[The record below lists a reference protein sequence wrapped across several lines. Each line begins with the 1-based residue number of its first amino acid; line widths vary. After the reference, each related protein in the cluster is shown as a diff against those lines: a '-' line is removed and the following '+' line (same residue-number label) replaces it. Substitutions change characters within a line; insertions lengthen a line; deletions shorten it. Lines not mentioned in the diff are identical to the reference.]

1 MIFDWQ
7 RATSWPVFTDVAY
20 FIGTSVRESDQ
31 ATYADLLD
39 SYLSALEATGHALPS
54 HDEIAEMISVGSLS
68 SLLIRLYAR
77 AKSIEPWIRY
87 GFEIEDGN
95 WGLSTIIR
103 CANFVDVTEAES
115 RFD

>member
-1 MIFDWQ
+1 VIFDWQ

-54 HDEIAEMISVGSLS
+54 HDEIA
-68 SLLIRLYAR
+68 
-77 AKSIEPWIRY
+77 K
-87 GFEIEDGN
+87 
-95 WGLSTIIR
+95 
-103 CANFVDVTEAES
+103 
-115 RFD
+115 